1 MTRPVTDAAA
11 VRMSQNGAM
20 SDDQPDPSALPDSAD
35 PHVLGPGLLPTPFTA
50 DEIRVACGSGRTMRL
65 LVEEPDGERYERVSR
80 FRDCDVDG
88 ATLERWR
95 VAADGGVD
103 GEVVSGRITWRELQ
117 EHAAFPADRTT
128 MSTETLEL
136 PIGRVECLRYDTR
149 DDDSADAP
157 VAKFWFARSH
167 QGMPV
172 YREEPTPAGVQ
183 RTTMVEV
190 EVAR

>member
-1 MTRPVTDAAA
+1 MPV
-11 VRMSQNGAM
+11 SQNGAM
-20 SDDQPDPSALPDSAD
+20 TDDAPGPSGLPDLHD

-65 LVEEPDGERYERVSR
+65 LVEEPDGERFQRISR
-80 FRDCDVDG
+80 FRDCDDEG

-95 VAADGGVD
+95 VAADGGVE
-103 GEVVSGRITWRELQ
+103 GEVSSGRITWHELQ

-128 MSTETLEL
+128 VSTETLEL
-136 PIGRVECLRYDTR
+136 PIGRLQCLRYDTR
-149 DDDSADAP
+149 VAEPTDAP
-157 VAKFWFARSH
+157 VATFWFARTH

-183 RTTMVEV
+183 RATMVEV
-190 EVAR
+190 EAVP